1 MARAIPAGSED
12 DPYFS
17 KDERE
22 LEEIA
27 RLDAANKSWMNSLH
41 HVWSLW
47 KKSPGV
53 ARTLCEYFESAPNPY
68 YSALK
73 ILVNTNDF
81 YKIKPS
87 NSLALTVM
95 DEFMDW
101 IKPMKE
107 KYKDCLVVELKIAAY
122 KLVARQKNA
131 QLLRTVSNVYE
142 FANSKKYFIPI
153 TKLYVNDKK
162 YKEAGQLVELCQLQD
177 EFSEPEILILPLI
190 LQNKNSIAEGIMKN
204 HPHLQ
209 TKLVTFLD
217 NMLAPD
223 NNPQQIMDRYIIDN
237 SIPDVQFSTYQIKSI
252 AKLVARLA
260 KQFNLPP
267 EACPYLHKKRGAG
280 AVQFLVYKRYVDCS
294 LSADS
299 FREMVKEAIGDDTRM
314 QLNVVITLSGNDV
327 PEAYNFAK
335 FYNIPKSDW
344 PLPLTIYEKDNRK
357 THTDDTRQIFEEE
370 CWDEEDRTN
379 YYNLSLP
386 RDKILIVDNRE
397 AFKNFLGIGLF
408 NVDIVGIDS
417 EWKPSFSIK
426 KPELALIQI
435 ATQSNIYILDVIK
448 LGPGNP
454 DLWTKLG
461 TNLLNNKDI
470 LKLGFGIV
478 QDINVI
484 QENLPALSNIKVSH
498 DGYLDLSHLWKR
510 LLEEDQFSFPYKG
523 DENFTNENLSK
534 LVELCFGAKLNK
546 SNQFSNWERR
556 PLRENQIIYAALD
569 AYCLL
574 EIYNTLNLQCRRLGI
589 SFPEVCNTLF
599 KSSRKSAQRE
609 RTKKSRK
616 SNNAFTNRNPYK
628 NYGDVLPDRAEQNF
642 KTIVE
647 IDPLSRKLTNE
658 KVQNMYECSNSN
670 NDFHRHHSPV
680 EEATVEATLLHSH
693 GEKTS
698 NKEDNQTRTIT
709 SISFVCD
716 SMFGALA
723 RQLRKCGIDCFYIA
737 NDTGGEHNFRL
748 ALANKRVLL
757 TRNVNYKKFAQYL
770 PFGHCYEVVEHKP
783 VEQLVEVLQ
792 HFKIKVKE
800 SNIFSRCQVCN
811 TNEFVYVS
819 KNTMS
824 LLLQRFQAKSAQK
837 TNRANSEPGF
847 SGDNADQIWNND
859 HPTPEQFICRSWRL
873 FFNTL
878 NISKCTTKYNVNVQ
892 IDQVPPNV
900 LRYVDKFYVCEGCGK
915 VYWFGSH
922 MEKALNSYL
931 GKILT

>member
-589 SFPEVCNTLF
+589 SFPE
-599 KSSRKSAQRE
+599 
-609 RTKKSRK
+609 
-616 SNNAFTNRNPYK
+616 
-628 NYGDVLPDRAEQNF
+628 
-642 KTIVE
+642 
-647 IDPLSRKLTNE
+647 
-658 KVQNMYECSNSN
+658 
-670 NDFHRHHSPV
+670 DFHRHHSPV

-757 TRNVNYKKFAQYL
+757 TRNFAQYL